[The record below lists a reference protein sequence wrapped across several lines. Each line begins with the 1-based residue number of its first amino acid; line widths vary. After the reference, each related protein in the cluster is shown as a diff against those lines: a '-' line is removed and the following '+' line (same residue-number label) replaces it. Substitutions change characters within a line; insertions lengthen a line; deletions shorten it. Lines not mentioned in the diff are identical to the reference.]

1 MEDSEGKWDALMK
14 STLTALK
21 VHMELEE
28 EIFYPAY
35 LAATN
40 AVDRH
45 HDAMVEHEGAKKLIA
60 DIENSDPG
68 DDYYEAM
75 IRVLWK
81 MVKDHMT
88 DEERSG
94 GMLSILQ
101 APTMDLLEIGRQ
113 IAIRREEL
121 VELMGIR

>member
-1 MEDSEGKWDALMK
+1 
-14 STLTALK
+14 
-21 VHMELEE
+21 
-28 EIFYPAY
+28 
-35 LAATN
+35 
-40 AVDRH
+40 
-45 HDAMVEHEGAKKLIA
+45 MVEQHEGAKKLIA

-88 DEERSG
+88 EEERSG

-101 APTMDLLEIGRQ
+101 APTMDLLEIGRR